1 MKLMLNPKTIGV
13 IAGLV
18 LGLIVIFVGFWK
30 AVVVALFILA
40 GWFIG
45 KVWMGEIDLQD
56 LYERFIKG
64 RGRGSRR

>member
-1 MKLMLNPKTIGV
+1 MLNPKTIGV
-13 IAGLV
+13 IVGLV

-30 AVVVALFILA
+30 AIVVALFILA

-56 LYERFIKG
+56 IYERFIKG
-64 RGRGSRR
+64 RGRGSRS

>member
-1 MKLMLNPKTIGV
+1 MLNPKTIGV

-30 AVVVALFILA
+30 AIVVALFILA

-56 LYERFIKG
+56 IYERFIKG

>member
-1 MKLMLNPKTIGV
+1 MKLMLNPKTTGV

>member
-1 MKLMLNPKTIGV
+1 MNLMLNPKTIGV

-18 LGLIVIFVGFWK
+18 LGLIVILVGFWK
-30 AVVVALFILA
+30 AIVVALFILA

-45 KVWMGEIDLQD
+45 KVLMGEIDLQD

-64 RGRGSRR
+64 RGRGSRS

>member
-1 MKLMLNPKTIGV
+1 MLNPKTIGV

-30 AVVVALFILA
+30 AIVVALFILA

-56 LYERFIKG
+56 IYERFIKG
-64 RGRGSRR
+64 RGRGSRS

>member
-1 MKLMLNPKTIGV
+1 MKLMLNPKTIGA

-30 AVVVALFILA
+30 AIVVALFILA

-45 KVWMGEIDLQD
+45 KVLMGEIDLQD

-64 RGRGSRR
+64 GGKGSRR

>member
-1 MKLMLNPKTIGV
+1 MLNPKTIGV

-18 LGLIVIFVGFWK
+18 LGLIVILVGFWE
-30 AVVVALFILA
+30 AIVVALFILA

-45 KVWMGEIDLQD
+45 KVLMGEIDLQD

-64 RGRGSRR
+64 RGRDSRS

>member
-1 MKLMLNPKTIGV
+1 MKLMLNPKTIGA

-45 KVWMGEIDLQD
+45 KVLMGEIDLQD

-64 RGRGSRR
+64 RGRGFRR

>member
-1 MKLMLNPKTIGV
+1 MKLTLNPKTIGI

-18 LGLIVIFVGFWK
+18 LGLIVIFVGVLK
-30 AVVVALFILA
+30 AIVVVLFILA

-56 LYERFIKG
+56 LYERFI
-64 RGRGSRR
+64 RNRDRGSRR

>member
-1 MKLMLNPKTIGV
+1 MLNPKTIGV

-18 LGLIVIFVGFWK
+18 LGLIVILVGFWE
-30 AVVVALFILA
+30 AIVVALFISA

-45 KVWMGEIDLQD
+45 KVLMGEIDLQD

-64 RGRGSRR
+64 RGRGSRS

>member
-1 MKLMLNPKTIGV
+1 MMLNPKTIGA

-18 LGLIVIFVGFWK
+18 LGLIVILVGFWQ
-30 AVVVALFILA
+30 AVVVGLFILV

-45 KVWMGEIDLQD
+45 KVLMGEIDLQD
-56 LYERFIKG
+56 LYERFIRG

>member
-1 MKLMLNPKTIGV
+1 MLNPKTIGA

-18 LGLIVIFVGFWK
+18 LGLIVIFAGVLK
-30 AVVVALFILA
+30 AIVVILFILA

-56 LYERFIKG
+56 IYERFI
-64 RGRGSRR
+64 RSRDRDSRR